1 MTGHGVGEA
10 SLGGGRVLV
19 EVRAV
24 NHKFLDARV
33 RMPPELL
40 EHSASVEE
48 RVKKALKRGRVE
60 VLARL
65 DLEGE
70 GTPVLDLARA
80 RAAFEQLCALRDE
93 LRPDEPVP
101 LSLLASVPDLFVSRS
116 TLDHDVAE
124 TALASATD
132 TACAGVWRMRELE
145 GEALA
150 RDLRANLAGLSAEL
164 AAVRARIPATVAGYR
179 DRLRQRIDKLL
190 RDQELSL
197 EPARLEH
204 EVALFADRSDVSEE
218 ITRLDSHIAQLES
231 LLSAGDHATG
241 KRLDFLLQEM
251 TRETNTIGSKSSDAE
266 LARAVV
272 EMKASVSRMR
282 EQAQNIL

>member
-10 SLGGGRVLV
+10 ALGGGRVLV

-33 RMPPELL
+33 RMPPELV
-40 EHSASVEE
+40 EHAASVEE
-48 RVKKALKRGRVE
+48 RVKRTLKRGRVE
-60 VLARL
+60 VVARL
-65 DLEGE
+65 DLEGV
-70 GTPVLDLARA
+70 GAPVLDLDRA

-101 LSLLASVPDLFVSRS
+101 LSLLASVPDLFAARAPIDAS
-116 TLDHDVAE
+116 VAE
-124 TALASATD
+124 VALASATD
-132 TACAGVWRMRELE
+132 EACEGVWRMRELE

-150 RDLRANLAGLSAEL
+150 ADLRTNLAALSSSL
-164 AAVRARIPATVAGYR
+164 AAVRARLPATVQGYR
-179 DRLRQRIDKLL
+179 DRLRLRIDKLL

-197 EPARLEH
+197 DPGRLEH

-218 ITRLDSHIAQLES
+218 ITRLDSHIAQLDA
-231 LLSAGDHATG
+231 LLSAGDESTG

-266 LARAVV
+266 LARTVV
-272 EMKASVSRMR
+272 EMKAAVSRMR